1 MSNDHSATLLLT
13 SDVARILSVSPDRVR
28 ALERLGQLPALKTE
42 NGVRLFDRRDVERLA
57 NERRDAEARP

>member
-1 MSNDHSATLLLT
+1 MRRDHSATLLLT

-28 ALERLGQLPALKTE
+28 ALERLGQLPAIKTE

-57 NERRDAEARP
+57 HERRGTDAT